1 MKPTPLP
8 RSAYLFAH
16 RLTTRW
22 ADNDVYGHV
31 NNALYYS
38 FFDTTITAYLLGP
51 AGLSPAAQAGPM
63 IYVAASDCA
72 YFRAFSYPD
81 DVHSGLG
88 VAEVGVRS
96 VTWRIGLF
104 GDGEDEP
111 RAQGR
116 FVHVCID
123 RTTGRPTPWPQDWRD
138 AFEAI
143 RLGGGTT

>member
-8 RSAYLFAH
+8 RPTYRFEH
-16 RLTTRW
+16 RITTRW

-38 FFDTTITAYLLGP
+38 FFDTTITSYLLSRG
-51 AGLSPAAQAGPM
+51 GLLLPDSGPM
-63 IYVAASDCA
+63 IFVAASDCV
-72 YFRAFSYPD
+72 YFRAFAFPETIESA
-81 DVHSGLG
+81 LA
-88 VAEVGVRS
+88 VAAVGGKS

-104 GDGEDEP
+104 GRDEEEP

-116 FVHVCID
+116 FVHVCVD
-123 RTTGRPTPWPQDWRD
+123 RGTQRPMAWPHDWLA

-143 RLGGGTT
+143 RMTTV

>member
-1 MKPTPLP
+1 MKPDALP
-8 RSAYLFAH
+8 RPIYGFEH

-22 ADNDVYGHV
+22 ADNDLYGHV

-38 FFDTTITAYLLGP
+38 FFDTTITAYLLER
-51 AGLSPAAQAGPM
+51 QAIEIVGGDPQ
-63 IYVAASDCA
+63 IFVVASDCA
-72 YFRAFSYPD
+72 YFRPFAFPEP
-81 DVHSGLG
+81 VESGLG
-88 VAEVGVRS
+88 VAAVGARS

-104 GDGEDEP
+104 GPGEQTP

-123 RTTGRPTPWPQDWRD
+123 RASQKPREWPQNWLD

-143 RLGGGTT
+143 KMSAG